1 MAVAAEGSP
10 HAISYLYVVGG
21 EDYVFREVKRRL
33 LKLGVNVVGHAAYRW
48 KNALFEVPKLTTAI
62 LVVTDECRNDMRA
75 RAHEQGKKWEIPVIE
90 APAREHW
97 GHAEEALRKYG
108 IIEAMAGVVPII
120 AAAPSP
126 EALPATPRTTLG
138 EAIAAKGEA
147 LTPVPVPTP
156 AKRTL
161 VMAAQPAK
169 SQPAAPAKLEKKP
182 TRAAKAATQRALIL
196 ELLRESKGKAGSGVI
211 CQIVQ
216 KKLGECSS
224 DAVRKVRKEE
234 KIPPARAG
242 ALSAEQVAFFKKY
255 DIAFTNHVQHG
266 VEDDRPAKAV
276 RPAAA
281 PKAPPRPVPA
291 PKAEQPKPSKSA
303 RLGRPAAKPDALA
316 SDEQVTAAFRDAV
329 RVLDETLVQRLH
341 LTSLTLRLDNGV
353 WQAPEFERVAVTR
366 GTVKLR

>member
-48 KNALFEVPKLTTAI
+48 KNSLFEVPKLTTAI

-138 EAIAAKGEA
+138 EAIAAKGEV
-147 LTPVPVPTP
+147 LTPVPTP
-156 AKRTL
+156 AKRTI

-169 SQPAAPAKLEKKP
+169 KEPAPPAKPMKKVDKE
-182 TRAAKAATQRALIL
+182 AAQRALIL
-196 ELLRESKGKAGSGVI
+196 ELLRESKAKVGNKPI
-211 CQIVQ
+211 CEIVQ
-216 KKLGECSS
+216 KKLGECSVHT
-224 DAVRKVRKEE
+224 VRKIRKEG
-234 KIPPARAG
+234 KFPPARPG
-242 ALSAEQVAFFKKY
+242 ALSAEQVGFFKKY
-255 DIAFTNHVQHG
+255 GIEFTQTPQEG
-266 VEDDRPAKAV
+266 VEGDRELRPPKVAKAESRPAPS
-276 RPAAA
+276 RPEPAEPK
-281 PKAPPRPVPA
+281 PKA
-291 PKAEQPKPSKSA
+291 A
-303 RLGRPAAKPDALA
+303 RRGRPGKHDAEMLP
-316 SDEQVTAAFRDAV
+316 SDEQVTEAFREAV
-329 RVLDETLVQRLH
+329 RFLDETLVRRLH
-341 LTSLTLRLDNGV
+341 LTSLTLCLENGT
-353 WQAPEFERVAVTR
+353 WQAPEFERVKVTR
-366 GTVKLR
+366 GTVKLK